1 MFKVRLS
8 DAIYHNH
15 RLDSSYDGRY
25 IVRLPDRTQVYAED
39 YASRLAELE
48 RQQEVKSTGVRT
60 TIGKETS
67 DDRTDAKPSHD
78 NHPSHP

>member
-48 RQQEVKSTGVRT
+48 RQQEAKSTGQNDDRRQ
-60 TIGKETS
+60 TS
-67 DDRTDAKPSHD
+67 DDRTDA
-78 NHPSHP
+78 